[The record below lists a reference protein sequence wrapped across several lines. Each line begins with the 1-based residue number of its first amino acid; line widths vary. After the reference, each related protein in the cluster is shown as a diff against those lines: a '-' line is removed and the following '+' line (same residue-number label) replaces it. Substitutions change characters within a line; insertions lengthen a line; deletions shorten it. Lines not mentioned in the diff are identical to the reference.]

1 MEMALRKASRCSLCD
16 DGSLISSN
24 NATSSGSSSLM
35 ASLTGCLEVA
45 SAALCFIPG
54 MCVT

>member
-1 MEMALRKASRCSLCD
+1 MEMALRKVRRCSLRD

-54 MCVT
+54 MCLT

>member
-1 MEMALRKASRCSLCD
+1 MEMALRKARRCSLHD

-35 ASLTGCLEVA
+35 ASLIGCLEVA
-45 SAALCFIPG
+45 STALCFIPG